1 MNVAAVA
8 VARNEENMIGQTL
21 RSLLDQTIPVDMVLL
36 DDGSTD
42 ETPTIA
48 RELGIPVISL
58 PYHSDSYVGRPEL
71 ALRVNIGVNYTRRY
85 CPDYVMHTGGDHI
98 FPPDY
103 CETLIEKMETEDGV
117 VVASGSIWGM
127 KRNDT
132 APLGSGRMIDAHW
145 WEEVHQMTY
154 PIHEGWESWIVFKAQ
169 MMGLKTRCFP
179 EPLSEGRPVA
189 MNSRKARGWGRGMY
203 ALGYHPVHAALRS
216 LLVAMKNP
224 RNGTAMLKGYLFHNG
239 VGRLDTAEYLYEY
252 QKRTLPGAVRRRIRL

>member
-8 VARNEENMIGQTL
+8 VARNEEEMIGPTL
-21 RSLLDQTIPVDMVLL
+21 RSLLDQTIPVDVVLL

-42 ETPTIA
+42 ETPSIA
-48 RELGIPVISL
+48 KELGVPIISL

-71 ALRVNIGVNYTRRY
+71 ALRVNIGINYTRRY

-103 CETLIEKMETEDGV
+103 CESLIENMETEDGV
-117 VVASGSIWGM
+117 VVASGSIRGM

-132 APLGSGRMIDAHW
+132 IPLGSGRMVKARW
-145 WEEVHQMTY
+145 WEEVRRMTY
-154 PIHEGWESWIVFKAQ
+154 PVHEGWESWIVYKAK

-179 EPLSEGRPVA
+179 EPLSEGRQVG
-189 MNSRKARGWGRGMY
+189 MNSKKAHGWGRGMY

-216 LLVAMKNP
+216 LLIAKKNP
-224 RNGTAMLKGYLFHNG
+224 RNGIAMLSGYLSHAG
-239 VGRLDTAEYLYEY
+239 VGRLDTAEYLHKY
-252 QKRTLPGAVRRRIRL
+252 QQRNLASAIWRRLRI